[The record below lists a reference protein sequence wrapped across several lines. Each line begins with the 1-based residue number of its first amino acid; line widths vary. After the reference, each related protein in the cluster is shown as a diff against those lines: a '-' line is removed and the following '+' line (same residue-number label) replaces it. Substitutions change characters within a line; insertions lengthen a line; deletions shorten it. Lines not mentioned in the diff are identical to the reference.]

1 MSERKTLP
9 PQQTLTQMSR
19 NRSQRRL
26 MDGSLISSIMLC
38 QKREHNSVRT
48 KAKTSRRTVPVSES
62 HILRGFHYSSSD
74 SDESRESLDSDYV
87 SEFVPKRPKRPKRY
101 KYEKPSKTQKEE
113 ESVAEAVVLSDD
125 APLSPCLLPVVEFT
139 PTKDKVGVRSSS
151 SEGEEAPPPKKKYLD
166 VTTQQWISK
175 HNRVL
180 KRARHYERQCKYERR
195 RASYYKRKLW
205 EINEISRTVQKEDSD

>member
-26 MDGSLISSIMLC
+26 MDDSLISSIMLC

-62 HILRGFHYSSSD
+62 HILGGIHYSSSD
-74 SDESRESLDSDYV
+74 SDESRESLDTDYV
-87 SEFVPKRPKRPKRY
+87 SEFVPKRPKRY

-113 ESVAEAVVLSDD
+113 ESIVEAVVLSDD
-125 APLSPCLLPVVEFT
+125 APLSPCLLPAVEVT
-139 PTKDKVGVRSSS
+139 PIR
-151 SEGEEAPPPKKKYLD
+151 
-166 VTTQQWISK
+166 
-175 HNRVL
+175 RR
-180 KRARHYERQCKYERR
+180 KRASGVSVQERSHRIR
-195 RASYYKRKLW
+195 NTW
-205 EINEISRTVQKEDSD
+205 MSRPTSGF